1 MGTRIAVFAGTF
13 DPVTM
18 GHVDVIRR
26 AAPLFDELIIAIGV
40 NTAKKTLFP
49 LELRSEWLRET
60 FKDLAN
66 VRIAHYEGLT
76 VSFCKSVSAAYLL
89 RGLRNGT
96 DFDYEAHIAQL
107 NKSLD
112 GEIETVFMLTS
123 PEYSFISSTLVRD
136 LILHRGDFQKYV
148 PAAVEVNR

>member
-1 MGTRIAVFAGTF
+1 MSKRIAVFAGTF

-26 AAPLFDELIIAIGV
+26 AAPLFDELIIAIGK

-49 LELRSEWLRET
+49 LEQRSEWLRET
-60 FKDLAN
+60 FKDLNN

-76 VSFCKSVSAAYLL
+76 VSFCESVGARYLL

-112 GEIETVFMLTS
+112 TRVETVFMMTS

-136 LILHRGDFQKYV
+136 LIMHKGNFQKYV
-148 PAAVEVNR
+148 PVAVEVNH